1 MYSAQQYFCESIP
14 NGAPSFV
21 VMYLGRCPSPSLVE
35 KESDLSLD
43 YSQQVEIETDEE
55 VIMRRQKQIDY
66 GKCSESYEKYVAK
79 IPR

>member
-14 NGAPSFV
+14 DGAPSFV
-21 VMYLGRCPSPSLVE
+21 VVYLGRCTSPSLV
-35 KESDLSLD
+35 KSDLSLD

-66 GKCSESYEKYVAK
+66 GKCSESYEKYAAK